1 MRLMSLTISNFRV
14 IRKARLSFPDRVIG
28 IIGPNGAGKSSLVE
42 AVSWALY
49 GNQAA
54 RSGKDEIKSQ
64 SASADD
70 NCEVALEFGLADE
83 NYRVVRR
90 LVGCS
95 GRPEVSL
102 YRNGAPECVGVLET
116 KAYVRRLLGLDFR
129 GFMTSFLARQQELN
143 ALSDL
148 QPSKR
153 RDHLAGMLGIER
165 LDKAVNRV
173 KEDTRLSAEKAAF
186 MERQL
191 AQSQEVRLRI
201 EQLGESLEQLNSR
214 KEVRASTLKDA
225 ESVLKQAVS
234 EFSKLQ
240 ETRSTWLQ
248 REAKIEAEQTALTA
262 LDEQRENLTREAA
275 ELAASEADLKELE
288 NRLRDLPDI
297 RASLERHKEN
307 KSKLTLRSGLELQA
321 KEARQELQQTQQV
334 IVANEDRIGA
344 FETAVGR
351 IPADIAERLQ
361 DHEAMLE
368 RAREEYSHLRGARM
382 ALDKDLRRL
391 ASQMEAIAE
400 FGPDSVCDRCHRPL
414 GDDLPAIREH
424 LEREQAQMT
433 ENLQSTASKLAVKLA
448 EGNKLRGLVSELKKD
463 THARYEAVIHRDA
476 LSKENHSLQQ
486 RAAEISR
493 RLASLDAQVSELA
506 GQLDEIPFD
515 QREYDNLMARLAQL
529 EEAESKRD
537 RLTGS
542 LTRKP
547 QVEKGLQELQR
558 KLKANRQ
565 SLDRL
570 LAERE
575 SLNYREEAYE
585 AAATKLDTTRGETE
599 SARSSL
605 LTISKEIEL
614 AQRELEIKREQRD
627 SLKKL
632 EADLEETRGAHYY
645 GEKLAGLF
653 GEFRKHLIARIRP
666 TLADLAGGLFSEMTD
681 GKYSLVELD
690 ENYDLRVMDG
700 GQFFGV
706 ERFSGGEK
714 DLANLCLRLAI
725 SLALTDSA
733 GLSRSFVIL
742 DEVFGSQ
749 DSERKG
755 LIIKALGN
763 LKNRFPQI
771 LLITHIEELRDQV
784 EELFEVRPT
793 GRGYS
798 EVRVE
803 GSVV

>member
-14 IRKARLSFPDRVIG
+14 IRNARLGFPDRVIG

-42 AVSWALY
+42 AVAWALY

-64 SASADD
+64 SASAND

-90 LVGCS
+90 LVGRS
-95 GRPEVSL
+95 GRAEVSL
-102 YRNGAPECVGVLET
+102 YHNGAPECVGVNET
-116 KAYVRRLLGLDFR
+116 RACVRRLLGLDFR

-165 LDKAVNRV
+165 LDKAVGRV
-173 KEDTRLSAEKAAF
+173 KEDTRLAAEKAAF

-191 AQSQEVRLRI
+191 AQSQEVQFRI
-201 EQLGESLEQLNSR
+201 EQLSESLEQLNSR
-214 KEVRASTLKDA
+214 KETQAAALKEA
-225 ESVLKQAVS
+225 ENILKQAVS
-234 EFSKLQ
+234 GFSKLQ

-248 REAKIEAEQTALTA
+248 REAKIEAEQTALAA
-262 LDEQRENLTREAA
+262 LDEQRDNLTREAA
-275 ELAASEADLKELE
+275 ELATAEGDLKELE
-288 NRLRDLPDI
+288 KQLRDLPVI

-307 KSKLTLRSGLELQA
+307 KSMLTLQSGLQVQA
-321 KEARQELQQTQQV
+321 RETRQELQQTQQV
-334 IVANEDRIGA
+334 TVSNKDRLGA
-344 FETAVGR
+344 LETAVGR
-351 IPADIAERLQ
+351 IPADIAERLK

-368 RAREEYSHLRGARM
+368 RAREEYSHLQGAKV
-382 ALDKDLRRL
+382 ALDKDLKRL
-391 ASQMEAIAE
+391 ANQMESIAE

-424 LEREQAQMT
+424 LEREQSQMT
-433 ENLQSTASKLAVKLA
+433 ESLQSTAAKLEAKLA
-448 EGNKLRGLVSELKKD
+448 EGNKLRNLVQELKKD
-463 THARYEAVIHRDA
+463 AHARYEAVVNRDA
-476 LSKENHSLQQ
+476 LLKENRSLQQ
-486 RAAEISR
+486 RAADISR
-493 RLASLDAQVSELA
+493 RLASLDKQISELA
-506 GQLDEIPFD
+506 GQLEETEFD
-515 QREYDNLMARLAQL
+515 QREFDNLTTRLAHL

-537 RLTGS
+537 RLAGS

-565 SLDRL
+565 SLDML

-575 SLNYREEAYE
+575 NLNYREEAYE
-585 AAATKLDTTRGETE
+585 AATTNLETTRGETE

-605 LTISKEIEL
+605 LTISKELEL
-614 AQRELEIKREQRD
+614 TQRELEIKREQRD
-627 SLKKL
+627 SLRKL
-632 EADLEETRGAHYY
+632 EVDLEETRGARYY

-690 ENYDLRVMDG
+690 DNYDLRVMDG

-749 DSERKG
+749 DSERKD

-771 LLITHIEELRDQV
+771 LLITHIEDIRDQV
-784 EELFEVRPT
+784 EELVEVRPT

-798 EVRVE
+798 EVRVD